1 MVGAAGSRRARC
13 RSPSM
18 RDRDAGG
25 LLVLPH
31 VLERAEAK
39 FLLVVEA
46 RVVDAA
52 HVLLTVLV
60 GEGVVRV
67 RRFPAVDHEV
77 PTGLLD
83 VAQKLGSDEACGRVE
98 ELRPFA
104 ASSVCALERFGVAN
118 LVAEDQRYHGAIMGA
133 PR

>member
-1 MVGAAGSRRARC
+1 MVGAAGFRRARR

-39 FLLVVEA
+39 LLLVIEA

-60 GEGVVRV
+60 GEGVVRI

-77 PTGLLD
+77 ATGVLD
-83 VAQKLGSDEACGRVE
+83 VAQKLRPDETCGRAE
-98 ELRPFA
+98 ELRPLA
-104 ASSVCALERFGVAN
+104 ARSICALERFAVAN
-118 LVAEDQRYHGAIMGA
+118 LVAEDERYHG
-133 PR
+133 